1 MPGVAE
7 YSPIKTKRRLKR
19 LRETNDLMQIIVPH
33 TNTDLDAIGAAVG
46 AQVLYPQA
54 HIVLPGTPNP
64 MAAEF
69 ISLHRYNLRV
79 YTLKD
84 VDLAQVRRAIIVDTA
99 DAARLGSLRP
109 ALSGLEL
116 HLYDHHPPE
125 AHDLQGRLEV
135 RAQVGA
141 TCTLIAELIEEAG
154 APITPFQA
162 TALLVGIYADT
173 GSLSLLGTTDRDARA
188 AAFLLSRGASLHAAA
203 RFMEVSL
210 TPSQQTLLQQLQN
223 RGRWVNV
230 AGARIRLLVAEVPEY
245 VGGLNLVI
253 HRLLE
258 LEPVPAL
265 FAAVRMEDRVHLI
278 GRSSVPWVDAARIL
292 SAFGGGGHPA
302 AASAVVKG
310 LPLDEVAG
318 RLEEE
323 LPGGVERPLMA
334 RDVMSAPVKTILAT
348 KPIRDAERLML
359 RHGHTGLPVVDSS
372 GALVG
377 VVSLRD
383 VEKAHRHGLEHAPVK
398 SVMKSRVITV
408 GPDLPVD
415 EVQELMIER
424 DIGRVPVVDQGNLV
438 GIITRSD
445 ILGLIYGAP
454 APRWHRRLYAAP
466 DDPKDLRDEAVQAA
480 REAVEAAPAGIRAL
494 LRTVGRVA
502 EEEGVAAYAVGG
514 FVRDLLLGRPN
525 LDFDIVVEGDGIA
538 FAHTLARELG
548 GRVQEVPRFGTAH
561 IYLET
566 DDPDLPSRIDVA
578 TARREFY
585 EHAAALPRVEH
596 ADLHEDL
603 YRRDFSINAIAIRL
617 GSAGPSGLIDF
628 FGGLKDLAAGQVRIL
643 HTLSFVEDPTR
654 LIRAV
659 RFAHRYGFR
668 LEAETE
674 ACARAAIAEGFL
686 TRVSRER
693 LRNELLL
700 LLQEPA
706 CGGALQMLAELGVLE
721 AILPGVA
728 LDADVQA
735 LVDAVDG
742 LAETEPELC
751 QRSQLWLVKLLV
763 LLHRL
768 PLSSGVAAVKGLRL
782 KRAENQA
789 CLPVL
794 AGWRIA
800 YDLMMAPHADAAA
813 IVAALS
819 EWPPEGL
826 LLLVLL
832 GCGDRVAAYWREWR
846 HVRLEISG
854 ADVQDLGVPAGPRV
868 GWILQRVLSARLSG
882 EAPDRAA
889 QLALAERYA
898 AQPEE

>member
-1 MPGVAE
+1 
-7 YSPIKTKRRLKR
+7 
-19 LRETNDLMQIIVPH
+19 MQIIVPH
-33 TNTDLDAIGAAVG
+33 INSDLDAIGASIG

-54 HIVLPGTPNP
+54 RIVLPGSANP

-69 ISLHRYNLRV
+69 LSLHRYNLRV
-79 YTLKD
+79 YTPKEI
-84 VDLAQVRRAIIVDTA
+84 DLSRVQRAIVVDTA
-99 DAARLGSLRP
+99 DAARLGALRSIVSD
-109 ALSGLEL
+109 AEL

-125 AHDLQGRLEV
+125 EHDLQGEVEV

-188 AAFLLSRGASLHAAA
+188 AAFLLEKGASLQAAT

-210 TPSQQTLLQQLQN
+210 SPAQQTLLQQLQ
-223 RGRWVNV
+223 GQARWVNV
-230 AGARIRLLVAEVPEY
+230 HGARIRLLAAEVPDY

-253 HRLLE
+253 HRLME

-265 FAAVRMEDRVHLI
+265 FAVVRMGDRVYLV
-278 GRSSVPWVDAARIL
+278 GRASVPWVDAARVL
-292 SAFGGGGHPA
+292 GAFGGGGHA
-302 AASAVVKG
+302 SAASAVVKG
-310 LPLDEVAG
+310 LSLEEVTR
-318 RLEEE
+318 RLEAA
-323 LPGGVERPLMA
+323 LPEGVDRPLMA
-334 RDVMSAPVKTILAT
+334 RDVMSSPVKSILAT

-359 RHGHTGLPVVDSS
+359 RHGHTGLPVVDDS
-372 GALVG
+372 GTLVG

-383 VEKAHRHGLEHAPVK
+383 VEKARRHGLEHAPVK
-398 SVMKSRVITV
+398 SVMKSRVIFV
-408 GPDLPVD
+408 GPDTPAD
-415 EVQELMIER
+415 EVQELMIAH
-424 DIGRVPVVDQGNLV
+424 DIGRVPVVENGNLV

-466 DDPKDLRDEAVQAA
+466 EEPKDLRDEAVQRALA
-480 REAVEAAPAGIRAL
+480 AVEAAPAGIRSL
-494 LRTVGRVA
+494 LRAVGHAA
-502 EEEGVAAYAVGG
+502 EQEGVAVYAVGG

-548 GRVQEVPRFGTAH
+548 GKVQEVPRFGTAH
-561 IYLET
+561 VYLEQQ
-566 DDPDLPSRIDVA
+566 DPALPSRIDVA

-585 EHAAALPRVEH
+585 EQAAALPRVEH

-628 FGGLKDLAAGQVRIL
+628 FGGLQDLVDGQVRIL

-654 LIRAV
+654 LLRAV

-668 LEAETE
+668 LEPETE

-686 TRVSRER
+686 NRVSRDR

-700 LLQEPA
+700 ILQEPGS
-706 CGGALQMLAELGVLE
+706 GGALRLLADLGGLGAV
-721 AILPGVA
+721 LPGVL
-728 LDADVQA
+728 LDAEVEA
-735 LVDAVDG
+735 LVDRVDE
-742 LAETEPELC
+742 LPETAPELS
-751 QRSQLWLVKLLV
+751 RGARLWLVKLLA

-768 PLSSGVAAVKGLRL
+768 PLAEGAAVVRHLRL
-782 KRAENQA
+782 KRPETQA
-789 CLPVL
+789 CLHVL

-800 YDLMMAPHADAAA
+800 HDLVTAPRPDPAA
-813 IVAALS
+813 IVSALA

-832 GCGDRVAAYWREWR
+832 GGGERVGLYWQEWR
-846 HVRLEISG
+846 HIRLEITG
-854 ADVQDLGVPAGPRV
+854 ADVQALGVPPGPR
-868 GWILQRVLSARLSG
+868 IRRVLERVLAARLSG
-882 EAPDRAA
+882 EALDRAA
-889 QLALAERYA
+889 QLALAQRYA
-898 AQPEE
+898 EMEEE

>member
-1 MPGVAE
+1 
-7 YSPIKTKRRLKR
+7 
-19 LRETNDLMQIIVPH
+19 MQIIVPH
-33 TNTDLDAIGAAVG
+33 INSDLDAIGAAIG

-54 HIVLPGTPNP
+54 RIVLPGSANP

-69 ISLHRYNLRV
+69 LSLHRYNLRV
-79 YTLKD
+79 YTPKEI
-84 VDLAQVRRAIIVDTA
+84 DLSRVQRAIVVDTA
-99 DAARLGSLRP
+99 DAARLGALRSIVSD
-109 ALSGLEL
+109 AEL

-125 AHDLQGRLEV
+125 EHDLQGEVEV

-188 AAFLLSRGASLHAAA
+188 AAFLLEKGASLQAAT

-210 TPSQQTLLQQLQN
+210 SPAQQTLLQQLQ
-223 RGRWVNV
+223 GQARWVNV
-230 AGARIRLLVAEVPEY
+230 HGARIRLLAAEVPDY

-253 HRLLE
+253 HRLME

-265 FAAVRMEDRVHLI
+265 FAVVRMGDRVYLV
-278 GRSSVPWVDAARIL
+278 GRASVPWVDAARVL
-292 SAFGGGGHPA
+292 GAFGGGGHA
-302 AASAVVKG
+302 SAASAVVKG
-310 LPLDEVAG
+310 LSLEEVTR
-318 RLEEE
+318 RLEAA
-323 LPGGVERPLMA
+323 LPEGVDRPLMA
-334 RDVMSAPVKTILAT
+334 RDVMSSPVKSILAT

-359 RHGHTGLPVVDSS
+359 RHGHTGLPVVDDS
-372 GALVG
+372 GTLVG

-383 VEKAHRHGLEHAPVK
+383 VEKARRHGLEHAPVK
-398 SVMKSRVITV
+398 SVMKSRVIFV
-408 GPDLPVD
+408 GPDTPAD
-415 EVQELMIER
+415 EVQELMIAH
-424 DIGRVPVVDQGNLV
+424 DIGRVPVVENGNLV

-466 DDPKDLRDEAVQAA
+466 EEPKDLRDEAVQRALA
-480 REAVEAAPAGIRAL
+480 AVEAAPAGIRSL
-494 LRTVGRVA
+494 LRAVGHAA
-502 EEEGVAAYAVGG
+502 EQEGVAVYAVGG

-548 GRVQEVPRFGTAH
+548 GKVQEVPRFGTAH
-561 IYLET
+561 VYLEQQ
-566 DDPDLPSRIDVA
+566 DPALPSRIDVA

-585 EHAAALPRVEH
+585 EQAAALPRVEH

-628 FGGLKDLAAGQVRIL
+628 FGGLQDLVDGQVRIL

-654 LIRAV
+654 LLRAV

-668 LEAETE
+668 LEPETE

-686 TRVSRER
+686 NRVSRDR

-700 LLQEPA
+700 ILQEPGS
-706 CGGALQMLAELGVLE
+706 GGALRLLADLGGLGAV
-721 AILPGVA
+721 LPGVL
-728 LDADVQA
+728 LDAEVEA
-735 LVDAVDG
+735 LVDRVDE
-742 LAETEPELC
+742 LPETAPELS
-751 QRSQLWLVKLLV
+751 RGARLWLVKLLA

-768 PLSSGVAAVKGLRL
+768 PLAEGAAVVRHLRL
-782 KRAENQA
+782 KRPETQA
-789 CLPVL
+789 CLHVL

-800 YDLMMAPHADAAA
+800 HDLVTAPRPDPAA
-813 IVAALS
+813 IVSALA

-832 GCGDRVAAYWREWR
+832 GGGERVGLYWQEWR
-846 HVRLEISG
+846 HIRLEITG
-854 ADVQDLGVPAGPRV
+854 ADVQALGVPPGPR
-868 GWILQRVLSARLSG
+868 IRRVLERVLAARLSG
-882 EAPDRAA
+882 EALDRAA
-889 QLALAERYA
+889 QLALAQRYA
-898 AQPEE
+898 EMEEE

>member
-1 MPGVAE
+1 
-7 YSPIKTKRRLKR
+7 
-19 LRETNDLMQIIVPH
+19 MQIIVPH
-33 TNTDLDAIGAAVG
+33 INSDLDAIGAAIG

-54 HIVLPGTPNP
+54 RIVLPGSANP

-69 ISLHRYNLRV
+69 LSLHRYNLRV
-79 YTLKD
+79 YTPKEI
-84 VDLAQVRRAIIVDTA
+84 DLSRVQRAIVVDTA
-99 DAARLGSLRP
+99 DAARLGALRSIVSD
-109 ALSGLEL
+109 AEL

-125 AHDLQGRLEV
+125 EHDLQGEVEV

-188 AAFLLSRGASLHAAA
+188 AAFLLEKGASLQAAT

-210 TPSQQTLLQQLQN
+210 SPAQQTLLQQLQ
-223 RGRWVNV
+223 GQARWVNV
-230 AGARIRLLVAEVPEY
+230 HGARIRLLAAEVADY

-253 HRLLE
+253 HRLME

-265 FAAVRMEDRVHLI
+265 FAVVRMGDRVYLV
-278 GRSSVPWVDAARIL
+278 GRASVPWVDAARVL
-292 SAFGGGGHPA
+292 GAFGGGGHA
-302 AASAVVKG
+302 SAASAVVKG
-310 LPLDEVAG
+310 LSLEEVTR
-318 RLEEE
+318 RLEAA
-323 LPGGVERPLMA
+323 LPEGVDRPLMA
-334 RDVMSAPVKTILAT
+334 RDVMSSPVKSILAT

-359 RHGHTGLPVVDSS
+359 RHGHTGLPVVDDS
-372 GALVG
+372 GTLVG

-383 VEKAHRHGLEHAPVK
+383 VEKARRHGLEHAPVK
-398 SVMKSRVITV
+398 SVMKSRVIFV
-408 GPDLPVD
+408 GPDTPAD
-415 EVQELMIER
+415 EVQELMIAH
-424 DIGRVPVVDQGNLV
+424 DIGRVPVVENGNLV

-466 DDPKDLRDEAVQAA
+466 EEPKDLRDEAVQRALA
-480 REAVEAAPAGIRAL
+480 AVEAAPAGIRSL
-494 LRTVGRVA
+494 LRAVGHAA
-502 EEEGVAAYAVGG
+502 EQEGVAVYAVGG

-548 GRVQEVPRFGTAH
+548 GKVQEVPRFGTAH
-561 IYLET
+561 VYLEQQ
-566 DDPDLPSRIDVA
+566 DPALPSRIDVA

-585 EHAAALPRVEH
+585 EQAAALPRVEH

-628 FGGLKDLAAGQVRIL
+628 FGGLQDLVDGQVRIL

-654 LIRAV
+654 LLRAV

-668 LEAETE
+668 LEPETE

-686 TRVSRER
+686 NRVSRDR

-700 LLQEPA
+700 ILQEPGS
-706 CGGALQMLAELGVLE
+706 GGALRLLADLGGLGAV
-721 AILPGVA
+721 LPGVL
-728 LDADVQA
+728 LDAEVEA
-735 LVDAVDG
+735 LVDRVDE
-742 LAETEPELC
+742 LPETAPELS
-751 QRSQLWLVKLLV
+751 RGARLWLVKLLA

-768 PLSSGVAAVKGLRL
+768 PLAEGAAVVRHLRL
-782 KRAENQA
+782 KRPETQA
-789 CLPVL
+789 CLHVL

-800 YDLMMAPHADAAA
+800 HDLVTAPRPDPAA
-813 IVAALS
+813 IVSALAG
-819 EWPPEGL
+819 WPPEGL

-832 GCGDRVAAYWREWR
+832 GGGERVGLYWQEWR
-846 HVRLEISG
+846 HIRLEITG
-854 ADVQDLGVPAGPRV
+854 ADVQALGVPPGPR
-868 GWILQRVLSARLSG
+868 IRRVLERVLAARLSG
-882 EAPDRAA
+882 EALDRAA
-889 QLALAERYA
+889 QLALAQRYA
-898 AQPEE
+898 EMEEE